1 LLSKKQEK
9 DKIVG
14 THECQIGKSQKEE
27 KIFLKKYSGQLRQK
41 EHTKTFFW
49 KFINFKKKKKVIK
62 FVDDEVWPYS
72 FK

>member
-41 EHTKTFFW
+41 EHTKTFFL
-49 KFINFKKKKKVIK
+49 
-62 FVDDEVWPYS
+62 EVYQ
-72 FK
+72 F